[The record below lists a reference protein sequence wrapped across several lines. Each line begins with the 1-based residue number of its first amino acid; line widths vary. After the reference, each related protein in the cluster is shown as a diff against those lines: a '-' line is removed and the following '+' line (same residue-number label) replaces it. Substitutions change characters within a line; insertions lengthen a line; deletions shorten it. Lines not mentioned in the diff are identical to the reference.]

1 MMDITKKSQCRVAG
15 EFVFLSG
22 RAGLDDNNS
31 VVPGG
36 IAAQTRLALDHLED
50 TLRERGLDRSHII
63 KANVF
68 LSGKEHFPE
77 FNRVYSE
84 FFAGHE
90 LPARRTIVAEL
101 VMDDCLI
108 EIDAVAC
115 RNSATE

>member
-1 MMDITKKSQCRVAG
+1 MIDISKKSQCRAAG

-22 RAGLDDNNS
+22 RAGLHDDKR
-31 VVPGG
+31 VVTGG
-36 IAAQTRLALDHLED
+36 IAAQTRVALDHLED

-68 LSGKEHFPE
+68 LSGKELFPE

-101 VMDDCLI
+101 VMNDCLV

-115 RNSATE
+115 SNPAME